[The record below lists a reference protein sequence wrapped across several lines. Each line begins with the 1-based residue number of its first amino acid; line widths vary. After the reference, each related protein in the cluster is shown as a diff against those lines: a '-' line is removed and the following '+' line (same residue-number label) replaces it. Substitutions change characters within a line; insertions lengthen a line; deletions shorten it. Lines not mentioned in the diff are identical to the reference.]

1 MKIAIGNDH
10 AGYVLRE
17 VMTKV
22 IEELGHEVVDFGTD
36 TGEKCYTTPIAE
48 NVANYVV
55 ENEGSRGIL
64 ICGSGVGMSIAAN
77 KVPGIRCVLTSE
89 IFSAETSRSHNNTN
103 VLALGARVI
112 GSGLA
117 ERIIHKWLT
126 TEFEGGRR
134 EVTYGLITELEAKH
148 TKEVNRHED

>member
-10 AGYVLRE
+10 AGYALRE

-22 IEELGHEVVDFGTD
+22 IEELGHEIVDFGSD
-36 TGEKCYTTPIAE
+36 TGEKCFTTPIAE
-48 NVANYVV
+48 NVANYVG
-55 ENEGSRGIL
+55 ENDDSKGIL

-77 KVPGIRCVLTSE
+77 KVPGIRCVLSSE
-89 IFSAETSRSHNNTN
+89 IYSAETSRTHNNTN

-112 GSGLA
+112 GPGLA
-117 ERIIHKWLT
+117 EKIIRKWLM

-134 EVTYGLITELEAKH
+134 EVSYGLITELEAKH
-148 TKEVNRHED
+148 TKEVTSHED